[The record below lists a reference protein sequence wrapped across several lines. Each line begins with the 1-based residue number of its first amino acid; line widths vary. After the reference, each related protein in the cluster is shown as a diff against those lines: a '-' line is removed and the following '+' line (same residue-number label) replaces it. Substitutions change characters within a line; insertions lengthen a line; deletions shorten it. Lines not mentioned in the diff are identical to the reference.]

1 MFDSSRLKLA
11 RQRLGWT
18 LTQLSSESGVS
29 VRSLS
34 NYENNKGQE
43 PSTET
48 VEKLARAL
56 MLPASFL
63 TREPV
68 DVLRV
73 EAVSFRKLSRT
84 SAAKRDAV
92 LASATI
98 ALDFFS
104 FVEETLTLPAPDL
117 PTYDKYEAEQAA
129 QLLRRRWNLGDKPIS
144 NMLHLLES
152 KGVRVVGLSHELVE
166 IDAFSFVRD
175 GVPVVVLNTF
185 KSGERQRFDL
195 AHELGHLVLHD
206 EREMTPA
213 DSKEREAEA
222 NRFAAA
228 FLMPRSGIAAQD
240 MRGAS
245 VNRILRARASW
256 RVSAMAMTHRLRD
269 LDLIGDWQY
278 RSTCIALSDAGYR
291 SGEPDGM
298 IPETSLLLRKVLFGD
313 NKVQVSKAAQR
324 IGVTSRDIN
333 QFLRGLVPTVA

>member
-34 NYENNKGQE
+34 NYENSKGQE

-104 FVEETLTLPAPDL
+104 FVEETLTLPTPDL

-129 QLLRRRWNLGDKPIS
+129 ELLRRRWNLGDKPIS

-152 KGVRVVGLSHELVE
+152 KGVRVVGLSHDLAE
-166 IDAFSFVRD
+166 IDAFSFARD

-195 AHELGHLVLHD
+195 AHELGHLILHD

-213 DSKEREAEA
+213 DSKDREAEA

-228 FLMPRSGIAAQD
+228 FLMPRSGILAQD

-245 VNRILRARASW
+245 INRVLRARAAW
-256 RVSAMAMTHRLRD
+256 KVSAMAMTHRLRD
-269 LDLIGDWQY
+269 LGLMGDWQY
-278 RSTCIALSDAGYR
+278 RSMCIALSDAGYR
-291 SGEPDGM
+291 SGEPGGM
-298 IPETSLLLRKVLFGD
+298 VPETSLLLRKVLFGN
-313 NKVQVSKAAQR
+313 NKVQVSKAADR
-324 IGVTSRDIN
+324 IGVAPRDIN
-333 QFLRGLVPTVA
+333 LFLRGLVPTVA